1 MVDRGADMTFLSQY
15 PHEEEVLFAPLAGF
29 EVKHTR
35 VEGQVL
41 VVVLTLSVNL
51 TAQTL
56 EQVIEKRRRLLCEMC
71 EHVSIHAHQVATMAP
86 SWQMLREARGEAAVG
101 AAERLLQSVRRTIE
115 MKEPAYYNVNANLVD
130 GATWVLGV
138 ADAVEGWGDGL
149 AEVLDNYCAL
159 NREQARLGQL
169 LLLESLDLTNRKLE
183 LNAAHG
189 LAALLY
195 LSPTLTEL
203 IVPSNY
209 FGDAG
214 VAAIATAL
222 GANAQSRLQG
232 LFLKGT
238 HAGERA
244 GRALMQMAEH
254 NTSLTKIDLRG
265 NGDIDIETR
274 QALQRVCEQRRG
286 RSITLYID

>member
-1 MVDRGADMTFLSQY
+1 MTPVLGADT
-15 PHEEEVLFAPLAGF
+15 
-29 EVKHTR
+29 
-35 VEGQVL
+35 QVL
-41 VVVLTLSVNL
+41 VVVLSLSVNL

-56 EQVIEKRRRLLCEMC
+56 EQVIEKRRRLLSEMC

-86 SWQMLREARGEAAVG
+86 SWQALRETRGEAAV
-101 AAERLLQSVRRTIE
+101 ASAERLLQSVRQTIE
-115 MKEPAYYNVNANLVD
+115 MKEPAHYNVNAHLVD

-149 AEVLDNYCAL
+149 AEVLDNYCAF
-159 NREQARLGQL
+159 NREQVRLGKL
-169 LLLESLDLTNRKLE
+169 LLLESLDLTDRKLE

-203 IVPSNY
+203 IVPKNT

-222 GANAQSRLQG
+222 GANDHSRLQG
-232 LFLKGT
+232 LYLQST

-244 GRALMQMAEH
+244 GRALLQMLEH
-254 NTSLTKIDLRG
+254 NTSLTKLHLHG
-265 NGDIDIETR
+265 NHDIDADTR
-274 QALQRVCEQRRG
+274 QNLRRVCEGRRTPI
-286 RSITLYID
+286 RLSID